1 MRSDVVK
8 VYRIGR
14 RVKCFIRKEKEL
26 FAFCTGKPSDK
37 ESLCWFYSTLEEA
50 EERAKDWIEDWKQ
63 LYKEISGRSKEDW
76 E

>member
-14 RVKCFIRKEKEL
+14 RVKCYIRKNGGCFL
-26 FAFCTGKPSDK
+26 FCTGKPSDRECLSWTYK
-37 ESLCWFYSTLEEA
+37 TLEEA
-50 EERAKDWIEDWKQ
+50 EERAKEWIEDWKQ
-63 LYKEISGRSKEDW
+63 LFEEISGKKKEDW